1 MPLTFSTDT
10 KIIDIAGTITAD
22 IPENTYGVS
31 TGTLPKG
38 NYAVIRHLGSH
49 DNIKDSVYY
58 LYRDWLPQS
67 AREVGDFPVFFHY
80 HNFVHDVDECDL
92 ITDIYLL
99 LK

>member
-38 NYAVIRHLGSH
+38 NYAVIRHLGSYDH
-49 DNIKDSVYY
+49 IKDSVYH
-58 LYRDWLPQS
+58 LYRDS
-67 AREVGDFPVFFHY
+67 GY
-80 HNFVHDVDECDL
+80 HNQR
-92 ITDIYLL
+92 